1 MAARVGVSIFVIY
14 IMSKLADEERGIH
27 EKFKD
32 FGRNAKE
39 WMRKC
44 VLLLPEIERLKIW
57 EKKGF
62 GSIFEYAAKIAG
74 MSREKVNEGLRIMKK
89 TENLPE
95 LRKVVEE
102 KGIWAV
108 SPVVCIA
115 TPENDRELAQKARGM
130 SKNTLEVYAKGIRG
144 SGGALPR
151 KSGVLPLFTMSAD
164 LTEVADV
171 ESLLIVADSEV
182 CWKLKKLKG

>member
-1 MAARVGVSIFVIY
+1 
-14 IMSKLADEERGIH
+14 MSKLADEERGIH

-74 MSREKVNEGLRIMKK
+74 MSREKVTKGLG
-89 TENLPE
+89 L
-95 LRKVVEE
+95 
-102 KGIWAV
+102 
-108 SPVVCIA
+108 
-115 TPENDRELAQKARGM
+115 
-130 SKNTLEVYAKGIRG
+130 
-144 SGGALPR
+144 
-151 KSGVLPLFTMSAD
+151 
-164 LTEVADV
+164 
-171 ESLLIVADSEV
+171 
-182 CWKLKKLKG
+182 